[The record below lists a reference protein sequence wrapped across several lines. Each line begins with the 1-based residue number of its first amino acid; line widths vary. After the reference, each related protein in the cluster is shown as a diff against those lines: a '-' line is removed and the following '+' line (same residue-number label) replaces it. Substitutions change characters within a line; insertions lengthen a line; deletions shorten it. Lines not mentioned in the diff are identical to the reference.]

1 MLSRCP
7 TVSASVSTLAVSV
20 LALMLAV
27 VLSLS
32 MGFGVWCGC
41 FAVCCDAAC
50 VGISVHAASVSA
62 LTFLPSPYTLSLW
75 LLLSFPFLISAFLLA
90 TVFLML
96 LLPCF

>member
-7 TVSASVSTLAVSV
+7 ASSASVSTLAVSV

-41 FAVCCDAAC
+41 FAVCCDVAC

-75 LLLSFPFLISAFLLA
+75 LLLSFPVLISHALVLA
-90 TVFLML
+90 VSAML
-96 LLPCF
+96 PLPCF